1 MINVKFSKKDEI
13 IFLISVSFFWF
24 AQYVYIPYQTI
35 YLTSINVTTSFIG
48 IIVGAYGISQMLLRL
63 PVGLSADIV
72 RKHKYFI
79 MIGGLSSGVASLFRI
94 IIPNGFGFLVAN
106 LFSGL
111 ASAMWISFMVFYTG
125 HFSKEEQQSATA
137 RVVMFNN
144 IGMLMGFVASTLL
157 YNTITMRGICIL
169 SVVGGLITLLLSF
182 NIKEENP
189 QKGEHD
195 ISDLISICANKRL
208 LLFSFIALIQQGV
221 QLTTSMSFTNQVL
234 GNLGASNTFI
244 GISSIIYMISSV
256 VFSALSSNNVFK
268 GSPKKLIP
276 TVLIIIAIY
285 CVLVPS
291 VNSIPIIMMLQILP
305 GTSSGILFSCAT
317 SEAMKE
323 VKPFQKSTAMGFF
336 QAFYAIGMTTF
347 PMMTGNLASRFSMS
361 AGFFALAAIAICG
374 CVIAVCFY
382 KFEGRSKQIDK
393 AI

>member
-1 MINVKFSKKDEI
+1 MGNNKFSKKEEM

-35 YLTSINVTTSFIG
+35 YLTSINVGTSFIG

-72 RKHKYFI
+72 KKHKYFI
-79 MIGGLSSGVASLFRI
+79 MIGGLSSGMASLFRVL
-94 IIPNGFGFLVAN
+94 IPNGVGFLIAN
-106 LFSGL
+106 LLSGL

-125 HFSKEEQQSATA
+125 HFSGEEQQSATA
-137 RVVMFNN
+137 RIVMFNN
-144 IGMLMGFVASTLL
+144 IGMLMGFIASTLL
-157 YNTITMRGICIL
+157 YNSISMKGLCTL
-169 SVVGGLITLLLSF
+169 SVCGGVMTFLLSLS
-182 NIKEENP
+182 IKEEVP
-189 QKGEHD
+189 EKSTHKVGE
-195 ISDLISICANKRL
+195 LISVCSNKRL

-234 GNLGASNTFI
+234 GDLGASNMII

-256 VFSALSSNNVFK
+256 VFSALSSRNTFK
-268 GSPKKLIP
+268 GAPRVLIP
-276 TVLIIIAIY
+276 TVLVIIATY
-285 CVLVPS
+285 CILVPT
-291 VNSIPIIMMLQILP
+291 VNSIPIIMLLQILP

-347 PMMTGNLASRFSMS
+347 PMLTGKLATNYSMS
-361 AGFFALAAIAICG
+361 TGFFVLAGLALFG
-374 CVIAVCFY
+374 CVVDVCFY
-382 KFEGRSKQIDK
+382 KAERREYIDK
-393 AI
+393 AV

>member
-1 MINVKFSKKDEI
+1 MENNKFSKKEEM

-35 YLTSINVTTSFIG
+35 YLTSINVGTSFIG

-79 MIGGLSSGVASLFRI
+79 MIGGLSSGMASLFRVLM
-94 IIPNGFGFLVAN
+94 PNGVGFLIAN
-106 LFSGL
+106 LLSGL

-125 HFSKEEQQSATA
+125 HFSAEEQQSATA
-137 RVVMFNN
+137 RIVMFNN
-144 IGMLMGFVASTLL
+144 IGMLMGFIASTLL
-157 YNTITMRGICIL
+157 YNSISMRGLCVL
-169 SVVGGLITLLLSF
+169 SVCGGVMTFLLSLS
-182 NIKEENP
+182 IKEEAP
-189 QKGEHD
+189 EKSTHK
-195 ISDLISICANKRL
+195 ISELISVCSNKRL

-234 GNLGASNTFI
+234 GDLGASNAII

-256 VFSALSSNNVFK
+256 TFSALSSRNVFK
-268 GSPKKLIP
+268 GGPRILIP
-276 TVLIIIAIY
+276 TVLVIIATY
-285 CVLVPS
+285 CVLVPT
-291 VNSIPIIMMLQILP
+291 VNSVPVIMALQILP

-347 PMMTGNLASRFSMS
+347 PMLTGKLASSYSMS
-361 AGFFALAAIAICG
+361 AGFFVLAG
-374 CVIAVCFY
+374 IAVLGCLIAVTFY
-382 KFEGRSKQIDK
+382 RVEKNCKVDK
-393 AI
+393 AV

>member
-1 MINVKFSKKDEI
+1 
-13 IFLISVSFFWF
+13 
-24 AQYVYIPYQTI
+24 
-35 YLTSINVTTSFIG
+35 
-48 IIVGAYGISQMLLRL
+48 
-63 PVGLSADIV
+63 
-72 RKHKYFI
+72 
-79 MIGGLSSGVASLFRI
+79 
-94 IIPNGFGFLVAN
+94 
-106 LFSGL
+106 
-111 ASAMWISFMVFYTG
+111 
-125 HFSKEEQQSATA
+125 
-137 RVVMFNN
+137 
-144 IGMLMGFVASTLL
+144 
-157 YNTITMRGICIL
+157 MRGICIL

-234 GNLGASNTFI
+234 GNLGASNTLI

-268 GSPKKLIP
+268 GGPKKLIP

-336 QAFYAIGMTTF
+336 QAFYAIGMTAF

-361 AGFFALAAIAICG
+361 AGFFVLAAIAICG

-382 KFEGRSKQIDK
+382 RFEGRSKQIDK

>member
-1 MINVKFSKKDEI
+1 MGNNKFSKKEEM

-35 YLTSINVTTSFIG
+35 YLTSINVGTSFIG

-72 RKHKYFI
+72 KKHKYFI
-79 MIGGLSSGVASLFRI
+79 MIGGLSSGMASLFRVL
-94 IIPNGFGFLVAN
+94 IPNGVGFLIAN
-106 LFSGL
+106 LLSGL

-125 HFSKEEQQSATA
+125 HFSGEEQQSATA
-137 RVVMFNN
+137 RIVMFNN
-144 IGMLMGFVASTLL
+144 IGMLMGFIASTLL
-157 YNTITMRGICIL
+157 YNSISMKGLCTL
-169 SVVGGLITLLLSF
+169 SVCGGVMTFLLSLS
-182 NIKEENP
+182 IKEEVP
-189 QKGEHD
+189 EKSTHKVGE
-195 ISDLISICANKRL
+195 LISVCSNKRL

-234 GNLGASNTFI
+234 GDLGASNMII

-256 VFSALSSNNVFK
+256 VFSALSSRNTFK
-268 GSPKKLIP
+268 GAPRVLIP
-276 TVLIIIAIY
+276 TVLVIIATY
-285 CVLVPS
+285 CILVPT
-291 VNSIPIIMMLQILP
+291 VNSIPIIMLLQILP

-347 PMMTGNLASRFSMS
+347 PMLTGKLATNYSMS
-361 AGFFALAAIAICG
+361 TGFFVLAGIAIFG
-374 CVIAVCFY
+374 CLVAVYFY
-382 KFEGRSKQIDK
+382 KAERREYIDK
-393 AI
+393 AV

>member
-1 MINVKFSKKDEI
+1 
-13 IFLISVSFFWF
+13 
-24 AQYVYIPYQTI
+24 
-35 YLTSINVTTSFIG
+35 
-48 IIVGAYGISQMLLRL
+48 
-63 PVGLSADIV
+63 
-72 RKHKYFI
+72 
-79 MIGGLSSGVASLFRI
+79 
-94 IIPNGFGFLVAN
+94 
-106 LFSGL
+106 
-111 ASAMWISFMVFYTG
+111 
-125 HFSKEEQQSATA
+125 
-137 RVVMFNN
+137 
-144 IGMLMGFVASTLL
+144 
-157 YNTITMRGICIL
+157 MRGICIL
-169 SVVGGLITLLLSF
+169 SVVGGFITFLLSF

-234 GNLGASNTFI
+234 GNLSASNTLI

-256 VFSALSSNNVFK
+256 VFSALSSSNVFK
-268 GSPKKLIP
+268 GGPKKLIP

-336 QAFYAIGMTTF
+336 QAFYAIGMTAFCLLYT
-347 PMMTGNLASRFSMS
+347 SD
-361 AGFFALAAIAICG
+361 AAD
-374 CVIAVCFY
+374 
-382 KFEGRSKQIDK
+382 E
-393 AI
+393 

>member
-1 MINVKFSKKDEI
+1 MGNNKFSKKEEM

-35 YLTSINVTTSFIG
+35 YLTSINVGTSFIG

-72 RKHKYFI
+72 KKHKYFI
-79 MIGGLSSGVASLFRI
+79 MIGGLSSGMASLFRVL
-94 IIPNGFGFLVAN
+94 IPNGVGFLIAN
-106 LFSGL
+106 LLSGL

-125 HFSKEEQQSATA
+125 HFSGEEQQSATA
-137 RVVMFNN
+137 RIVMFNN
-144 IGMLMGFVASTLL
+144 IGMLMGFIASTLL
-157 YNTITMRGICIL
+157 YNSISMKGLCTL
-169 SVVGGLITLLLSF
+169 SVCGGVMTFLLSLS
-182 NIKEENP
+182 IKEEVP
-189 QKGEHD
+189 EKSTHKVGE
-195 ISDLISICANKRL
+195 LISVCSNKRL

-234 GNLGASNTFI
+234 GDLGASNMII

-256 VFSALSSNNVFK
+256 VFSALSSRNTFK
-268 GSPKKLIP
+268 GAPRVLIP
-276 TVLIIIAIY
+276 TVLVIIATY
-285 CVLVPS
+285 CILVPT
-291 VNSIPIIMMLQILP
+291 VNSIPIIMLLQILP

-347 PMMTGNLASRFSMS
+347 PMLTGKLATNYSMS
-361 AGFFALAAIAICG
+361 TGFFALAGIAIFG
-374 CVIAVCFY
+374 CLVAVCFY
-382 KFEGRSKQIDK
+382 KAERREYIDK
-393 AI
+393 AV

>member
-1 MINVKFSKKDEI
+1 MDNNRFSKKDEL

-35 YLTSINVTTSFIG
+35 YLTSIHITTSFIG
-48 IIVGAYGISQMLLRL
+48 VIVGAYGISQMLLRL

-79 MIGGLSSGVASLFRI
+79 MIGGMSSGLASLFRI
-94 IIPNGFGFLVAN
+94 IVPNGLGFLFAN

-111 ASAMWISFMVFYTG
+111 ASAMWISFMVFYTS

-144 IGMLMGFVASTLL
+144 IGMLMGFITSTLF
-157 YNTITMRGICIL
+157 YNTITMKGICCL
-169 SVVGGLITLLLSF
+169 SVVGGLITFLLSF
-182 NIKEENP
+182 NIKENKP
-189 QKGEHD
+189 PKSEHSV
-195 ISDLISICANKRL
+195 SDLISICFNKRL

-234 GNLGASNTFI
+234 GNLGASNTLI

-256 VFSALSSNNVFK
+256 FFSALSSKNIFK
-268 GSPKKLIP
+268 GGPKKLIP
-276 TVLIIIAIY
+276 AVLVIISIY
-285 CVLVPS
+285 CVLIPT
-291 VNSIPIIMMLQILP
+291 VNSIPVIMSLQILP

-323 VKPFQKSTAMGFF
+323 VKSFQKSTAMGFY

-347 PMMTGNLASRFSMS
+347 PILTGNLAHSFNM
-361 AGFFALAAIAICG
+361 ATGFFALAVISIFG
-374 CVIAVCFY
+374 CLLSICFY
-382 KFEGRSKQIDK
+382 KYKQKNHRIDK